1 MTSEKRE
8 GEWESVPRTHWERVW
23 TEKGQREVSWY
34 QERPEVSLRLL
45 EQIGAGASSALID
58 AGGGASVL
66 VDHLVAREFQ
76 NVTVADISERSLARA
91 KARLGEQARTV
102 RWLLADVT
110 KDDLGGPYDVWHDR
124 ALFHFLVESAD
135 REAYRRQLHGALRPG
150 GHAIVA
156 TFARDGPPS
165 CSGLPVSRYG
175 PQELAAALGEDLVV
189 EHQERELH
197 GTPWGTEQ
205 AFTWGLL
212 RRT

>member
-1 MTSEKRE
+1 M
-8 GEWESVPRTHWERVW
+8 VDV
-23 TEKGQREVSWY
+23 
-34 QERPEVSLRLL
+34 
-45 EQIGAGASSALID
+45 
-58 AGGGASVL
+58 GGGASNL
-66 VDHLVAREFQ
+66 VDHLLAREFQ
-76 NVTVADISERSLARA
+76 RVTVAEISEQSLARA

-102 RWLLADVT
+102 TWLLADVT

-135 REAYRRQLHGALRPG
+135 REAYRRQLHSALRPG

-156 TFARDGPPS
+156 TFARDGPPK
-165 CSGLPVSRYG
+165 CSGLSVSRYG
-175 PQELAAALGEDLVV
+175 PQELAAALGEGMVL

-197 GTPWGTEQ
+197 RTPWGTEQ

>member
-1 MTSEKRE
+1 M
-8 GEWESVPRTHWERVW
+8 
-23 TEKGQREVSWY
+23 
-34 QERPEVSLRLL
+34 SLRLL
-45 EQIGAGASSALID
+45 ERLRAGPSSAIID

-66 VDHLVAREFQ
+66 VDHLVTREFQ
-76 NVTVADISERSLARA
+76 GLTVADISERSLDRA
-91 KARLGEQARTV
+91 KARLGEQAGTV
-102 RWLLADVT
+102 TWLHVDVT
-110 KDDLGGPYDVWHDR
+110 KDHLGGPYDVWHDR
-124 ALFHFLVESAD
+124 ALFHFLIESAD

-156 TFARDGPPS
+156 TFARDGPPN

-175 PQELAAALGEDLVV
+175 PQELAAALGEEMVL

-197 GTPWGTEQ
+197 RTPWGTEQ